1 MTNIKERFDYD
12 RKNILNDL
20 LKRKDQYEK
29 ELYALRS
36 IKRVYKKDWSDFQS
50 FIKNFSYDEDVS
62 VSFDSSY
69 KLFWTDIKFRYK
81 WEHVRL
87 ENVSTNKEF
96 LEKIRATA
104 PDRIIKETL
113 LCDRV
118 YYTPDEF
125 MEHEVKKA
133 IEWRENAL
141 SGVTIAI
148 TKFDIICWELYE
160 KIEPLLKYIK
170 SIEYEAYSFKKL
182 ADTTIS
188 TFYDYK

>member
-1 MTNIKERFDYD
+1 MTNTTQNFEWNRKKILSDFLERKE
-12 RKNILNDL
+12 
-20 LKRKDQYEK
+20 QYEK

-36 IKRVYKKDWSDFQS
+36 IKRVHKKDWSDFQS
-50 FIKNFSYDEDVS
+50 FIKNFSYDDEVS
-62 VSFDSSY
+62 VSFDSWY

-87 ENVSTNKEF
+87 ENVSTDKKF
-96 LEKIRATA
+96 LEEVREKN

-113 LCDRV
+113 LVDRV

-141 SGVTIAI
+141 AELKIAI
-148 TKFDIICWELYE
+148 VKFDIICWELLE
-160 KIEPLLKYIK
+160 KIKVLTDYIG
-170 SIEYEAYSFKKL
+170 SIEYEQYSFKKL
-182 ADTTIS
+182 AEKTIND
-188 TFYDYK
+188 F